1 MVECVVNIKDEFIF
15 DAIVV
20 GAGHAGC
27 EAALVCARNG
37 LRTMLFNLNLDSVAW
52 TPCNPSIGGP
62 AKGIV
67 VREIDALGGQMAKNA
82 DKSMINIRMLNTSKG
97 PAVRAL
103 RAQLDKNEYSLH
115 MTETLLE
122 TPGLFLRYGLV
133 EKILVS
139 NGKVFGIETHFGER
153 YHAHSVIVTAGTFMK
168 GRIFVGPKEL
178 PAGRLGEFSAETIS
192 DSIKALGIEMGR
204 FKTGTPARIS
214 KYSIDFSVMEP
225 QRTSEEPLAF
235 SHFTKPKVLEDKWR
249 VYITRTNQETHNVI
263 TDNLKYSP
271 LYGEE
276 KIISGTGPRY
286 CPSIEDKV
294 VKFGNRDSH
303 QLFIEPEGSQNPEY
317 YIGGMSS
324 SLPLEAQIKMVRSVK
339 GLENAE
345 IIRPAYAVEYDYVY
359 PQQLSPTLE
368 LKDIEN
374 LYFAGQVNGTSGY
387 EEAGAQG
394 FVAGLNA
401 SLKFLKKESWVPKRY
416 ESYIG
421 VLIDDLVTKGTDEP
435 YRLLTSRAEYRLIIR
450 NDNAHL
456 RLAGYGYGFGL
467 IPEKFYEDVEK
478 LRIDIDKNIERMNAI
493 AVKPNDELNEILE
506 KYGTSPLKETC
517 RFLDLLKRP
526 QISYEYIGKFDN
538 CPIMDKNLIEQI
550 EIEIKYAGYI
560 ERALAEVEKFKDMEN
575 VIIPTNIDYSS
586 VSNLATEAMQKLDR
600 IRPLS
605 VGQAMRIPGIN
616 PADISNLVYHLRTR
630 KNDKTEKYS

>member
-1 MVECVVNIKDEFIF
+1 MNMENEFNF
-15 DAIVV
+15 DIIVV

-27 EAALVCARNG
+27 EAALVCARLG
-37 LRTMLFNLNLDSVAW
+37 MKTMLFNLNLDSVAW

-103 RAQLDKNEYSLH
+103 RAQLDKNSYSRN
-115 MTETLLE
+115 MTYTLLN
-122 TPGLFLRYGLV
+122 TPGLHLRYGLV
-133 EKILVS
+133 EKVLVE
-139 NGKVFGIETHFGER
+139 NGKASGISTHFGEK
-153 YHAHSVIVTAGTFMK
+153 YHSHSVIVTAGTFIK

-178 PAGRLGEFSAETIS
+178 PAGRLGEVSAENIS
-192 DSIKALGIEMGR
+192 DSIKSLGISMGR

-214 KYSIDFSVMEP
+214 QNTINFDVMEA
-225 QRTSEEPLAF
+225 QCTSQEPLAF
-235 SHFTKPKVLEDKWR
+235 SHFTKAEVLEDKWR
-249 VYITRTNQETHNVI
+249 VYITRTNQETHKVI
-263 TDNLKYSP
+263 LDNLKYSP
-271 LYGEE
+271 LYGDE

-303 QLFIEPEGSQNPEY
+303 QLFIEPEGAQNPEY

-324 SLPLEAQIKMVRSVK
+324 SLPLEAQIKMVRSVN

-345 IIRPAYAVEYDYVY
+345 IVRPAYAVEYDYVY
-359 PQQLSPTLE
+359 PQQLTLTLE
-368 LKDIEN
+368 SKKIEN
-374 LYFAGQVNGTSGY
+374 LFFAGQVNGTSGY

-394 FVAGLNA
+394 MIAGINA
-401 SLKFLKKESWVPKRY
+401 SLKLQDKKSWIPKRY

-435 YRLLTSRAEYRLIIR
+435 YRLLTSRAEYRLVIR
-450 NDNAHL
+450 NDNAHI
-456 RLAGYGYGFGL
+456 RLAGYGKELGL
-467 IPEKFYEDVEK
+467 IPEDFYTEIENLK
-478 LRIDIDKNIERMNAI
+478 ENIGKNIDRMSSLVI
-493 AVKPNDELNEILE
+493 KPSDELNSILE
-506 KYGTSPLKETC
+506 SLGTTPMKETG

-526 QISYEYIGKFDN
+526 QVKYDDIKQFDKEIIS
-538 CPIMDKNLIEQI
+538 DKDLIEQI
-550 EIEIKYAGYI
+550 EIETKYSGYI
-560 ERALAEVEKFKDMEN
+560 ERALGEISKFKDMET
-575 VIIPTNIDYSS
+575 VLIPETLDYSQ

-600 IRPLS
+600 IKPLS
-605 VGQAMRIPGIN
+605 IGQAMRIPGIN
-616 PADISNLVYHLRTR
+616 PADISNLVYHLRIK
-630 KNDKTEKYS
+630 KNGKAEKDN